1 MSSPHAVIDEKIC
14 DAVMALNKTD
24 LLHFAAQIWT
34 ADEQSGLRGIQRS
47 LSTLRDYLD
56 ANEEYDDVLDILC
69 ALGPMW
75 WMIGLA
81 EVERL
86 P

>member
-14 DAVMALNKTD
+14 VLAMALNKTD

-56 ANEEYDDVLDILC
+56 ANEESDDVLDILC